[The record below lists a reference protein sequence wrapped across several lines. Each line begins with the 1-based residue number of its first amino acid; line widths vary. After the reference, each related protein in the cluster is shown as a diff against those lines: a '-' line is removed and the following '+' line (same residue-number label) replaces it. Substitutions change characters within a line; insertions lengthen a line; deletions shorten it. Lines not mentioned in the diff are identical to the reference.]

1 MSCSSDMM
9 REVNAKAA
17 ATAKDAVAIAFSRRR
32 LLNMIQKKQS
42 NVVYIAAATGVER
55 GITGGTLYD
64 VG

>member
-42 NVVYIAAATGVER
+42 DVVYIAAATGVES
-55 GITGGTLYD
+55 GIT
-64 VG
+64 